1 MKRILMYVLLVFA
14 LLLLGGGGYALY
26 VFKFKEYD
34 VADPEVKEIV
44 EDPYVLTLPDGTE
57 IVIDKDGE
65 IIKETKPKEE
75 SSDDENAGEDEEKSD
90 EEQNPSTDEPA
101 KKQSVADIKQ
111 KYMPTLKGLE
121 AQANGN
127 INALINKAI
136 GEYQAKKKKGEKIDF
151 GYFYN
156 KYMSAASSLEAN
168 TDAAFN
174 SIIALV
180 EKDLEANGYDKGHAQ
195 SLRDEY
201 EAAKEERRSNLL
213 KKAKEA
219 M

>member
-57 IVIDKDGE
+57 IVVDKDGK

-75 SSDDENAGEDEEKSD
+75 KSD
-90 EEQNPSTDEPA
+90 EENEGENADKPGEEQTSNTDEPA

>member
-174 SIIALV
+174 SIITLV